1 MENFWE
7 ADQAL
12 HLISGTADYRQSRQR
27 VGSEGRQPLTT
38 ELKLSDAEIALC
50 LLAIFRPVSSP
61 TGPPATAT
69 RADYKAETVR

>member
-50 LLAIFRPVSSP
+50 LLAIFRRFLPDRAPRHSH
-61 TGPPATAT
+61 T
-69 RADYKAETVR
+69 R